1 MVGRENRTEVGEKLS
16 SIWNSNIHLLQLCEY
31 FYWHR
36 RAAERQ
42 ERERGKDAKAEFVD
56 KPKRTMTKGKNS
68 KSESKPAKP
77 SSTMTDPMKD
87 LMKLQS
93 FSPFLNLFLS
103 LSSTLE
109 HKRSYNSLPFWVAVL
124 RFLWRIR
131 ISERLRFSARI
142 KSRWTTRE
150 ASLSKIIGWQKVCTV
165 SEETRNRSKQSAQV
179 DRSGPEKYKQ
189 AWRNHWDEKTL
200 LKLLFLSVYLDWS

>member
-1 MVGRENRTEVGEKLS
+1 M
-16 SIWNSNIHLLQLCEY
+16 Q
-31 FYWHR
+31 
-36 RAAERQ
+36 
-42 ERERGKDAKAEFVD
+42 
-56 KPKRTMTKGKNS
+56 
-68 KSESKPAKP
+68 KP
-77 SSTMTDPMKD
+77 SLWTSLREQWRKEKTAKVKASPRSRAQQWQTQWKI
-87 LMKLQS
+87 LWSCNLS
-93 FSPFLNLFLS
+93 LRSLICFSLS

-189 AWRNHWDEKTL
+189 ASRNHWDEKTL

>member
-103 LSSTLE
+103 LSST
-109 HKRSYNSLPFWVAVL
+109 
-124 RFLWRIR
+124 
-131 ISERLRFSARI
+131 ARI

-189 AWRNHWDEKTL
+189 ASRNHWDEKTL